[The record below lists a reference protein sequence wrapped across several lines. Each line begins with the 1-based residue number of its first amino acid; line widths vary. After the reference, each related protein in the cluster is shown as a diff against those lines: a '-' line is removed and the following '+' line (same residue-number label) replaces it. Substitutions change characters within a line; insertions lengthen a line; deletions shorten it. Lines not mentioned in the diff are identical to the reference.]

1 MKPASPCPASPRPHS
16 PRPLELRAS
25 PTPTTTSESTTS
37 NPVETVSTVTE
48 AVTPA
53 ATTVTTAVTTPIS
66 SASVATKTRVKLPKI
81 TLRRFEGNP
90 LHWTAFWDSFRS
102 TVHENTELSDIDKFN
117 YLSSQLE
124 RSAAAAISGLAL
136 TEANY
141 PEAIAILQRRF
152 GDSQQIIS
160 KHMEALLNLDPVTTY
175 DVKSLRQLYDRI
187 ESHVRSLKA
196 LGISSDSYGGVLVP
210 TLLSKLP
217 PDIRLI
223 ISRNVTESWN
233 LDSLMGKLRE
243 ELEARERSSFISVP
257 NSQSNQTNK
266 KPKTIPAARTFLS
279 NATCAYCDQQHP
291 TTSCGTVTDIEQ
303 RKRILRKAGRCF
315 NCLRKHH
322 LSRDCRS
329 ESKCQTCSG
338 RHHTSICYKEGNS
351 TSISRS
357 TASDCTPQPKPD
369 STSTS
374 VYTNVQAPV
383 LLQTARAIVT
393 NPDQLDRRKEVRF
406 IFDGGS
412 QRSYVTHDV
421 RQQLE
426 LATEAIETVCIK
438 TFGST
443 DDQTQVCDIVRVLV
457 ETREGDTLSLPL
469 LSVPYI
475 CDPLARNPLCC
486 AVEMYPYLGRLDL
499 ADVPVEDSHLNIDI
513 LIGADNYW
521 RLVTGEVE
529 QREDCPLPFE
539 HD

>member
-37 NPVETVSTVTE
+37 NPVGTVSTVTE

-223 ISRNVTESWN
+223 ISRNVTESSWN
-233 LDSLMGKLRE
+233 LDSLMGKLCE

-266 KPKTIPAARTFLS
+266 KPKNNSSSS
-279 NATCAYCDQQHP
+279 N
-291 TTSCGTVTDIEQ
+291 
-303 RKRILRKAGRCF
+303 
-315 NCLRKHH
+315 
-322 LSRDCRS
+322 
-329 ESKCQTCSG
+329 
-338 RHHTSICYKEGNS
+338 
-351 TSISRS
+351 
-357 TASDCTPQPKPD
+357 
-369 STSTS
+369 
-374 VYTNVQAPV
+374 
-383 LLQTARAIVT
+383 
-393 NPDQLDRRKEVRF
+393 
-406 IFDGGS
+406 
-412 QRSYVTHDV
+412 
-421 RQQLE
+421 
-426 LATEAIETVCIK
+426 
-438 TFGST
+438 
-443 DDQTQVCDIVRVLV
+443 
-457 ETREGDTLSLPL
+457 
-469 LSVPYI
+469 
-475 CDPLARNPLCC
+475 
-486 AVEMYPYLGRLDL
+486 
-499 ADVPVEDSHLNIDI
+499 
-513 LIGADNYW
+513 
-521 RLVTGEVE
+521 
-529 QREDCPLPFE
+529 LPF
-539 HD
+539 